1 MLPKNVLY
9 YGKDEALPTRI
20 PLRAGPLS
28 LVYEEGDLRT
38 VKLGDWEVLRR
49 IYVAIRDR
57 NWGTVLPV
65 LSNIQMDM
73 GEDAFRI
80 SYDVENKAGEIDFS
94 WTGTITGTPQ
104 GTITFAMDGVA
115 HSTFWRNRI
124 GFCILHP
131 AACAGTPCVIEH
143 VDGATEQADLPT
155 YIRADQPV
163 QPFAELQ
170 VLTHQVAPGVWAQVR
185 FSGDIFEM
193 EDQRNWTDAS
203 FKTFCTPLRL
213 PYPVQIEAGTRVVQT
228 VTLTIKDERPEAGG
242 PQPIGPLRGLVAS
255 PGEALSVTFS
265 LDTASATKPLPPIG
279 LGVASHGQPLSER
292 EVARLKALHLHHL
305 RVDLRFSDVN
315 YPAALSRATTEA
327 RALGVPLEI
336 AVFLSDKADEELRQ
350 FKHVLAEFKPPVATW
365 LVYPAK
371 ELFWGGSP
379 VNEALTLARQHLA
392 DYAPVARFGGG
403 TNADFIFMQRSLPQL
418 SLVDVLTF
426 AILPQVHAFDNASVV
441 ETLEAQSATV
451 TSALRLAEGLPVVVS
466 PITFKLRQNYY
477 ATGPEPVTPLG
488 QLPSQVDVRQM
499 SLLGASW
506 TAGSIKYMAESGA
519 HSVTYFET
527 TGWRGVMEV
536 ESGSPLPDQFRSLPG
551 SVFPM
556 YHILADV
563 GEFSGGQVVPSKSSD
578 NLKID
583 GLALR
588 KDGRLRLLVANMS
601 PQPQQV
607 GVQRLSQQVRVR
619 RLDETNAEQAMQSP
633 EGFRAAVGETVQTRD
648 GVLDLS
654 LLPYAVACIDA
665 A

>member
-38 VKLGDWEVLRR
+38 IKLGDWEVLRR

-65 LSNIQMDM
+65 LSNLQMDI
-73 GEDAFRI
+73 GEDAFHI
-80 SYDVENKAGEIDFS
+80 SYDVANKSGDIDFS
-94 WTGTITGTPQ
+94 WKGTITGDPQ
-104 GTITFAMDGVA
+104 GTITFTMDGIA
-115 HSTFWRNRI
+115 HTTFWRNRI

-143 VDGATEQADLPT
+143 VDGTTEQADLPT

-170 VLTHQVAPGVWAQVR
+170 ALTHQVAPGVWAEVR

-228 VTLTIKDERPEAGG
+228 VTLTIKDERPKAEG
-242 PQPIGPLRGLVAS
+242 PALVAS
-255 PGEALSVTFS
+255 PAEALPVTFS
-265 LDTASATKPLPPIG
+265 LDTASATKPLPLIG

-292 EVARLKALHLHHL
+292 EVTRLKALHLHHL
-305 RVDLRFSDVN
+305 RVDVRFSDMN
-315 YPAALSRATTEA
+315 YPAALSRAATEA

-336 AVFLSDKADEELRQ
+336 AIFLSDQADEELRQ
-350 FKHVLAEFKPPVATW
+350 FKPVLAEIKPPVATW

-379 VNEALTLARQHLA
+379 VNEVLTLARQHLT
-392 DYAPVARFGGG
+392 DYDPLARFGGG
-403 TNADFIFMQRSLPQL
+403 TNADFIFMQRSLPRL
-418 SLVDVLTF
+418 SLVDALAF
-426 AILPQVHAFDNASVV
+426 AIVPQVHAFDNASVI
-441 ETLEAQSATV
+441 ETLEAQAATV
-451 TSALRLAEGLPVVVS
+451 ASALRLAEGLPVMVS
-466 PITFKLRQNYY
+466 PITFKMRQNYY
-477 ATGPEPVTPLG
+477 ATGPEPETPPG
-488 QLPSQVDVRQM
+488 ELPPQVDVRQM
-499 SLLGASW
+499 SLFGAAW

-527 TGWRGVMEV
+527 TGWRGVMEK
-536 ESGSPLPDQFRSLPG
+536 ETGSSLPDKFRSLPG

-563 GEFSGGQVVPSKSSD
+563 GEFSGGQVILTRSSD
-578 NLKID
+578 NLKVN

-588 KDGRLRLLVANMS
+588 KDGRMRLLVANVS

-607 GVQRLSQQVRVR
+607 SVRNLGQQVRVHW
-619 RLDETNAEQAMQSP
+619 LDETNAEAAMQSP
-633 EGFRAAVGETVQTRD
+633 EEFRVGQGEIRQTAR
-648 GVLDLS
+648 GVLELS
-654 LLPYAVACIDA
+654 LLPYAIARIDTA
-665 A
+665 

>member
-1 MLPKNVLY
+1 MHMLPKNVLY

-28 LVYEEGDLRT
+28 LIYEESDLRT

-65 LSNIQMDM
+65 LSNVQMDI
-73 GEDAFRI
+73 GEDAFRL
-80 SYDVENKAGEIDFS
+80 SYDVENKEGEIDFF

-104 GTITFAMDGVA
+104 GTITFTMDGIA
-115 HSTFWRNRI
+115 RSTFWRGRI

-131 AACAGTPCVIEH
+131 AACAGAPCVIEH
-143 VDGATEQADLPT
+143 VDGTTEQADLPT

-170 VLTHQVAPGVWAQVR
+170 ALTHQVAPGVWAQVR

-213 PYPVQIEAGTRVVQT
+213 PYPVQVEAGTRIVQS
-228 VTLTIKDERPEAGG
+228 VTLSIKDERPQATG
-242 PQPIGPLRGLVAS
+242 PQVVAS
-255 PGEALSVTFS
+255 PEEAPPVTFS
-265 LDTASATKPLPPIG
+265 LDTESATKPLPPIG

-315 YPAALSRATTEA
+315 YPAGLSRAATEA

-336 AVFLSDKADEELRQ
+336 AIFLSDKADEELRQ
-350 FKHVLAEFKPPVATW
+350 FKRVLAEIKPPVATW

-371 ELFWGGSP
+371 ELFRGGSP
-379 VNEALTLARQHLA
+379 VNEVLTLARQHLA
-392 DYAPVARFGGG
+392 DYDPLARFGGG
-403 TNADFIFMQRSLPQL
+403 TNADFIFMQRSLPEL

-426 AILPQVHAFDNASVV
+426 AILPEVHAFDNASVV

-466 PITFKLRQNYY
+466 PITFKMRQNYY
-477 ATGPEPVTPLG
+477 ATGPEPVTPPG
-488 QLPSQVDVRQM
+488 QLPPQVDVRQM
-499 SLLGASW
+499 SLFGAGW

-527 TGWRGVMEV
+527 TGWRGVMEM
-536 ESGSPLPDQFRSLPG
+536 ESGSPVPDQFRSLPG

-607 GVQRLSQQVRVR
+607 GVHHLSQQVRVR

-633 EGFRAAVGETVQTRD
+633 EGFRAGVGETVQTRD

-654 LLPYAVACIDA
+654 LLPYAVACIDTD
-665 A
+665 